1 MSIVVEGKRKKIKVG
16 SHSEIKNMVEV
27 VMKRRIRCGLYR
39 LALDLVCWPVKNA
52 GAVLICNGYLRILRY
67 KI

>member
-1 MSIVVEGKRKKIKVG
+1 MSIVVEGKRKKKKVG
-16 SHSEIKNMVEV
+16 INQYVEV

-39 LALDLVCWPVKNA
+39 LALDLVCWPVKIA
-52 GAVLICNGYLRILRY
+52 GALLNCNGYLRILRY

>member
-1 MSIVVEGKRKKIKVG
+1 MSIVVEGKRKKNKVG
-16 SHSEIKNMVEV
+16 SQSEINMVEV